1 MIDIDKMVTTLS
13 IPDGMTVDEMR
24 RIVVDVLDMAK
35 ASNDAE
41 KAIAAEN
48 ATLKTEND
56 RLSKQN
62 LELFNRV
69 TTSISTAPELKEDE
83 EEEKEEVTTDD
94 ILSYYI

>member
-1 MIDIDKMVTTLS
+1 MIDIDKMVTTLN

-35 ASNDAE
+35 ASNEAE
-41 KAIAAEN
+41 KAIVTEN

-56 RLSKQN
+56 RLTKQN

-69 TTSISTAPELKEDE
+69 TTSISMSPTKEDDDDK
-83 EEEKEEVTTDD
+83 KEEITTDD
-94 ILSYYI
+94 ILNYYS